1 MQNTSKN
8 TSVVFLLLLFFCFT
22 LDVQSVIAFYG
33 TQFFGLTFLLIYR
46 FIVYPY
52 ISLTSLK
59 LLMFV
64 VFLLEL
70 MCFIQYLYIDDILMV
85 MVYQKVVFL
94 MSVSILLLDY
104 INLYNLNKINKA
116 LTIYIIFLS
125 STIFIQFIGFYILH
139 LDKAKLDVGVL
150 LGGAPART
158 EYLGE
163 WVYRPT
169 SITSEPSVFVGIQ
182 FGLLVLQYFI
192 DKTAKFTRI
201 IGLIS
206 ICLSMSFLGLIL
218 VFLYLTIV
226 YSKNIKNYIFG
237 GLALVLFY
245 LFSYEMINTRVE
257 TFLNGDD
264 GSNNVKLEVINYF
277 FSDINITLGGY
288 GFLASSENTPVFYN
302 ALGDLTFFINTFTI
316 FGLILGIFIML
327 YFIFFLIKSNSNI
340 KEKVLICLSLIKIS
354 NPAFMFFS
362 CFFLLLAVIL
372 NKRK

>member
-1 MQNTSKN
+1 MQSSSKN
-8 TSVVFLLLLFFCFT
+8 TSVVFLLLLLFCFT

-33 TQFFGLTFLLIYR
+33 TQFFGLTLLLIYR

-52 ISLTSLK
+52 INLNSLK
-59 LLMFV
+59 LLMFMV
-64 VFLLEL
+64 CLLEF
-70 MCFIQYLYIDDILMV
+70 MCFIQYLYINDIIMV
-85 MVYQKVVFL
+85 LIYQKVIFL
-94 MSVSILLLDY
+94 ISVSLLLFDY
-104 INLYNLNKINKA
+104 IKLYDIKKINKA
-116 LTIYIIFLS
+116 LSIYIIFLS
-125 STIFIQFIGFYILH
+125 CTIFIQFIGFYILH

-150 LGGAPART
+150 LGGSPART

-192 DKTAKFTRI
+192 DEKAKLTRI
-201 IGLIS
+201 IGIIS

-218 VFLYLTIV
+218 VFLYLAIV

-237 GLALVLFY
+237 SLALFLFY
-245 LFSYEMINTRVE
+245 LFSFEMINARIE
-257 TFLNGDD
+257 AFLDGDD
-264 GSNNVKLEVINYF
+264 GSNNVKLEVIEYF

-288 GFLASSENTPVFYN
+288 GFLASSDNTPVFYN

-316 FGLILGIFIML
+316 FGLILGAFIML
-327 YFIFFLIKSNSNI
+327 YFVIFLIKSKSSV
-340 KEKVLICLSLIKIS
+340 KEKALICLSLIKLS

-362 CFFLLLAVIL
+362 CFFLVLIVIL
-372 NKRK
+372 NKRQ